1 MKVNLTKG
9 VQDLYGGN
17 SKIPHENMKKT
28 HALFCDRKDS
38 NNFNSLKNIQKDF
51 FKRMNSKLF
60 KTDCKV
66 YMKKKKSK
74 NSHNV
79 NEGDLSQRNI
89 RTYYL

>member
-38 NNFNSLKNIQKDF
+38 NNFNSLKNIQ
-51 FKRMNSKLF
+51 MH
-60 KTDCKV
+60 T
-66 YMKKKKSK
+66 
-74 NSHNV
+74 
-79 NEGDLSQRNI
+79 E
-89 RTYYL
+89 T